1 MKKKLIYAAVVS
13 ALLSGCGG
21 GDDNTGDTSSY
32 LDYLLSGSNAVR
44 PSALAARATDGTL
57 KFSTET
63 ADLSNPVSALS
74 TLDGWSTTQAIQI
87 VPVTASGI
95 QVKAPAAAEFAAS
108 VAPLYLM

>member
-21 GDDNTGDTSSY
+21 SDDNTGDTSSY

-63 ADLSNPVSALS
+63 ADLQPGVRPS

-95 QVKAPAAAEFAAS
+95 QVKAPAAAELQPPWHPS
-108 VAPLYLM
+108 T

>member
-21 GDDNTGDTSSY
+21 SDDNTGDTSSY

-74 TLDGWSTTQAIQI
+74 HPGWLVDHPGDPDSAGDGLRHPGQGA
-87 VPVTASGI
+87 GRC
-95 QVKAPAAAEFAAS
+95 
-108 VAPLYLM
+108 